1 MSTQRIDLNV
11 EARTVGKHFSRS
23 LRNESKIP
31 AIVYGAIDKN
41 INISI
46 AENAV
51 IKYNSRNYEN
61 ALFNL
66 KSTDKALNDKVV
78 LIKAV
83 SVHPLS
89 RKPVH
94 VDLFAIDLKKAVR
107 INVEIRLEG
116 KPVGLAEGGLLNLV
130 NRQIEVE
137 CLPTAIPEFFTIEVS
152 HLGVGDAVHV
162 SDIKFPEGVKPLSAS
177 DLTIAVV
184 NQEDDAPAATP
195 VAAAAAPAAAAKAPA
210 GKAPAGKAPAAPAK
224 APAKK

>member
-116 KPVGLAEGGLLNLV
+116 KPIGLAEGGLLNLV

-195 VAAAAAPAAAAKAPA
+195 AAVAAPTAAAAKAPA
-210 GKAPAGKAPAAPAK
+210 GKAAPAAAKAPAK